1 MLVSVTGY
9 RGSLGDELRY
19 RDSTNPTPG
28 LWLHLL
34 LLRVPAETGKIPWGR
49 LRQGMAEG
57 ADKQENT
64 YEVNK
69 FISEVF
75 KTCVSDMD
83 NP

>member
-1 MLVSVTGY
+1 
-9 RGSLGDELRY
+9 
-19 RDSTNPTPG
+19 
-28 LWLHLL
+28 
-34 LLRVPAETGKIPWGR
+34 
-49 LRQGMAEG
+49 MAEG
-57 ADKQENT
+57 AEKQENT